1 VRFDII
7 TRDEYKGTRCKKFST
22 ENSMPTG
29 IDSEQASEPERHN
42 QHKTSG
48 LRSNEDQK
56 PVLNKM
62 VHVLKYNILLCPNG
76 HGILVLLTTTTMY
89 VSEWQH
95 QRQRCLRK
103 IFLSFSKLL
112 CTMVQLTTCTKEH
125 VLETQSLGFQV
136 EPGATWLL
144 ETIEGLGRTDSERD
158 HRRTT

>member
-42 QHKTSG
+42 QHKTRG
-48 LRSNEDQK
+48 LRSQRRPK
-56 PVLNKM
+56 PALNKM
-62 VHVLKYNILLCPNG
+62 VHVLKYNVLICPCG
-76 HGILVLLTTTTMY
+76 HGILVLLTGQRCTW
-89 VSEWQH
+89 SEWQH
-95 QRQRCLRK
+95 QRQRRLRK
-103 IFLSFSKLL
+103 IFLSFSKIL

-136 EPGATWLL
+136 EPGMTWLL
-144 ETIEGLGRTDSERD
+144 ETIEELGRTDSE
-158 HRRTT
+158 